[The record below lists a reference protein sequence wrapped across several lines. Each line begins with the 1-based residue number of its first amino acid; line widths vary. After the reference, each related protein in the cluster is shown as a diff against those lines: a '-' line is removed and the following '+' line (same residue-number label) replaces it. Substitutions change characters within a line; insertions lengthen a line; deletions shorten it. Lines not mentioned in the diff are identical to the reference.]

1 MTTTTDAGW
10 AFATKGRKAHYFNS
24 NSPTSVCG
32 RFETYPGSGRR
43 ADAGVKLSDNCAACD
58 RYVQEAIRNAPPVE
72 SPRDLARRALAEH
85 AILAEATRLSKETDA
100 RLKEALGQG
109 GRLTFGETEGDL
121 GMVYTTAPKGTWK
134 VVDDRAFLAWV
145 KENAPHG
152 IVEAVDPLVQ
162 KSLLARGADPATGE
176 IPDGIEFVVGGSYL
190 TVTPAA
196 GAKAVARQL
205 VNPIMPEVTQ

>member
-1 MTTTTDAGW
+1 MTINSKAGW
-10 AFATKGRKAHYFNS
+10 AYATEGRKAHWFNS
-24 NSPTSVCG
+24 NSPASACG
-32 RFETYPGSGRR
+32 KFYPSPASGR
-43 ADAGVKLSDNCAACD
+43 ADDAGVKQRDNCAACD
-58 RYVQEAIRNAPPVE
+58 RYVEEAIRNAPPVE

-109 GRLTFGETEGDL
+109 GRLTFGEAEGDL
-121 GMVYTTAPKGTWK
+121 GMVYTTDPKGTWK
-134 VVDDRAFLAWV
+134 VVDPRAFLAWV

-152 IVEAVDPLVQ
+152 IIEAVDPLVE

-176 IPDGIEFVVGGSYL
+176 IPDGIEFVIGGSSL
-190 TVTPAA
+190 TVKPAA